1 MQQLCKDDRLNGYV
15 FFFVKNVHTF
25 LYFNYGTDR
34 QKVRTERENWGGV
47 RGLSILRQLS
57 MYISTEIEVY
67 FLRHLRNT
75 TSDIFWGVLS
85 CFIVNNFHWQIWLL
99 CFPPLHSFHVE

>member
-34 QKVRTERENWGGV
+34 QKVRTEREN
-47 RGLSILRQLS
+47 
-57 MYISTEIEVY
+57 
-67 FLRHLRNT
+67 
-75 TSDIFWGVLS
+75 
-85 CFIVNNFHWQIWLL
+85 
-99 CFPPLHSFHVE
+99 